1 LSDNGYVTV
10 AVDESRC
17 ARCGLCEEIIFCPG
31 PERCIGCLACVQG
44 CPEQAR
50 VVLPDT
56 RARRQINITVDGQA
70 LTVPEHITV
79 RRALEMSG
87 YSFGVAPGEGDIAAP
102 CGTGGCWA
110 CMVQIDGQPARSC
123 VSPVTDGMV
132 IQTRL
137 PADQPP
143 LRIIHGPQPHT
154 VGGKATPWWLKAR
167 NRYIEVAIWG
177 AGCNLRCPQCQNF
190 TTTYHSL
197 AVPISPQ
204 EAARRVTRARRFY
217 QVERIAIS
225 GGEATLN
232 RPWLIQFF
240 QAVRELDD
248 DPELRLHLDSNGTLL
263 TPDYLDELIR
273 EAGATDIGIEPKG
286 PAVETFMRISGI
298 QDPALAGRY
307 LETAWEAIAYVVERY
322 HDKVFLGV
330 GMPYNRD
337 LVSFDEVEAF
347 GRRLASIDA
356 NVQLCVLDYFP
367 TFRRRHLQRPE
378 PAEMLAVKQVLEGT
392 GLRKVIVQTTMGH
405 LGP

>member
-1 LSDNGYVTV
+1 LSDKDYVTV
-10 AVDESRC
+10 VIDESRC
-17 ARCGLCEEIIFCPG
+17 ARCGLCEEIISCPG
-31 PERCIGCLACVQG
+31 PERCIGCLACVPS

-50 VVLPDT
+50 IVLPDT
-56 RARRQINITVDGQA
+56 SPRRQINITVDGQA
-70 LTVPEHITV
+70 LAVPEHITV
-79 RRALEMSG
+79 KRALEMSG
-87 YSFGVAPGEGDIAAP
+87 YSFGITPGEGDIAAP
-102 CGTGGCWA
+102 CNTGGCWA

-123 VSPVTDGMV
+123 ISPVAGGMA
-132 IQTRL
+132 IQTVL
-137 PADQPP
+137 PPGQPP

-167 NRYIEVAIWG
+167 IRYVEVAIWG

-190 TTTYHSL
+190 TTTYHS
-197 AVPISPQ
+197 AGTPVSPQ
-204 EAARRVTRARRFY
+204 KAARSVARARHFY
-217 QVERIAIS
+217 GVDRIAFS

-240 QAVRELDD
+240 QAVRELDG

-263 TPDYLDELIR
+263 TPDYLDELILD
-273 EAGATDIGIEPKG
+273 AGITDIGIEPKG
-286 PAVETFMRISGI
+286 PSVETLMRISGI
-298 QDPALAGRY
+298 EDPALAGRY
-307 LETAWEAIAYVVERY
+307 LDTAWQAIAHVVER
-322 HDKVFLGV
+322 HRDRVFLGV

-337 LVSFDEVEAF
+337 LVSFDEVEKF

-367 TFRRRHLQRPE
+367 TFRRRHLRRPE

-392 GLRKVIVQTTMGH
+392 GLRTVIVQTTMGH